1 MTKSEYIFIKRRVI
15 FSLSL
20 LTVALFLGFVCII
33 GIAPGLLSGGTIIGL
48 GFALIGFCIAS
59 VYIYGF
65 WLERLDR
72 KLEGLTDA

>member
-1 MTKSEYIFIKRRVI
+1 MTKSEYIKIKRRMI

-20 LTVALFLGFVCII
+20 LTAGLFLVFVCII
-33 GIAPGLLSGGTIIGL
+33 GIVPQLFSGEAIILL

-59 VYIYGF
+59 VYLYGF

-72 KLEGLTDA
+72 KLEGLIDA